1 VCCICVGFADVLTL
15 APFQSSRE
23 IHSKFNAVF
32 PVNFFNDLQMSL
44 RDFFLMS
51 QNILATFTSPVA
63 TISEIVRCWC
73 HFLTPFNVF
82 INVRLLCRA
91 VSQRAAEVE
100 RN

>member
-1 VCCICVGFADVLTL
+1 
-15 APFQSSRE
+15 
-23 IHSKFNAVF
+23 
-32 PVNFFNDLQMSL
+32 
-44 RDFFLMS
+44 MS

-73 HFLTPFNVF
+73 HFLTLFNVF